1 MHQDVVTIA
10 GLRTLVVSPSEPTTF
25 VVVMLHGYS
34 MRPEDLAPFAH
45 SIGVAAHFLVPEGPV
60 AAEPSGRA
68 WWDIDR
74 EARARAL
81 AAGPRDLVN
90 EHPRGAPVARAK
102 LAALIVAA
110 RARWGA
116 APLVL
121 AGFSQGGMLSCD
133 TVLREAPS
141 VDGLALLSASRIS
154 ATEWQPL
161 ASRLAGLPVL
171 VSHGREDDDLSF
183 AAGEALRDFAAAGG
197 ADVTW
202 VPHDRGHE
210 LPPVVWRRL
219 RTFLT
224 SIGAARRP

>member
-1 MHQDVVTIA
+1 MEQEVIEIA

-34 MRPEDLAPFAH
+34 MRAEDLAPFAR
-45 SIGVAAHFLVPEGPV
+45 SIGVAAHFLVPEGPL
-60 AAEPSGRA
+60 AAEPSGHA

-74 EARARAL
+74 VARARAL
-81 AAGPRDLVN
+81 AAGPRDLAH
-90 EHPRGAPVARAK
+90 ERPSGAPTARAQ
-102 LAALIVAA
+102 LVAFLDAA

-116 APLVL
+116 SPLVL
-121 AGFSQGGMLSCD
+121 VGFSQGGMLSCD
-133 TVLREAPS
+133 MVLREEQH
-141 VDGLALLSASRIS
+141 VDGLALLSASRI
-154 ATEWQPL
+154 AIEEWEPL
-161 ASRLAGLPVL
+161 AERLAGLPVL

-183 AAGEALRDFAAAGG
+183 AAGEGLRDFAQAGG
-197 ADVTW
+197 ARVTW

-224 SIGAARRP
+224 SIGVA